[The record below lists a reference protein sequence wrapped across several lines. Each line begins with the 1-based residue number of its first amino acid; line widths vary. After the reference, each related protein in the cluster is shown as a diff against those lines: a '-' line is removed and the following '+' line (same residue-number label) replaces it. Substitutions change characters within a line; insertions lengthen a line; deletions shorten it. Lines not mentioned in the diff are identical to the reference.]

1 MNIIVAFLSQPA
13 VILGIFACLGLILQN
28 KKPLDVAS
36 GTIKTVVGFLIF
48 NAGCNLVTANLQ
60 NLNTLF
66 IEGFSING
74 VVAMSEAAVAQA
86 EVNFGTTLSLT
97 FIVGFVSNLL
107 FARFTRFKN
116 IIFLTSIQYSFA
128 ALLTLVCKGAGLS
141 DTVAIIVGGLVLG
154 FASAFLPEL
163 CQPFMRKMS
172 GSDNVAIGHFS
183 MIGYSLAGYLGKLF
197 SKHENETA
205 DNLKLPKGLLFFKDL
220 TIGMSVIMLIL
231 FYVSALASGQEFV
244 SSLSGSVHWLV
255 WPFIQA
261 LTFTASMNI
270 LLYGV
275 RTFLAEITASFVA
288 ISEKLIPHARP
299 ALDCPTVFAYAPTAV
314 MLGFMAAYLGGVVAM
329 FIEIAVDSPVVF
341 IPAANVMF
349 FLGGTAGVFG
359 NSTGGWRGAIL
370 GAFVVGILVVTT
382 PLALYPTLNALGV
395 GTAAFGAIDYNVT
408 GTLLHYIL
416 NGLKSIF
423 GF

>member
-1 MNIIVAFLSQPA
+1 MNIIIAFLSQPA
-13 VILGIFACLGLILQN
+13 VILGIFACLGLILQE
-28 KKPLDVAS
+28 KKPLEVVS

-48 NAGCNLVTANLQ
+48 NAGCSLVTGNLQ
-60 NLNTLF
+60 NLNKLF
-66 IEGFSING
+66 IEGFNING

-97 FIVGFVSNLL
+97 FIVGFLTNLL
-107 FARFTRFKN
+107 FARITRFKN

-141 DTVAIIVGGLVLG
+141 DPIAIVVGGLVLG

-163 CQPFMRKMS
+163 CQPFIRKMS

-183 MIGYSLAGYLGKLF
+183 MIGYSLAGYLGKIF
-197 SKHENETA
+197 SKHEEDTA
-205 DNLKLPKGLLFFKDL
+205 DNLKLPKGLVFFKDL
-220 TIGMSVIMLIL
+220 TIGMSVIMLLL
-231 FYVSALASGQEFV
+231 FYVSAIAAGQEFV
-244 SSLSGSVHWLV
+244 GTLSGSTHWLV

-288 ISEKLIPHARP
+288 ISEKLIPNARP

-314 MLGFMAAYLGGVVAM
+314 MLGFLAAYIGGIVAM
-329 FIEIAVDSPVVF
+329 LVQIAVKSPVVF

-359 NSTGGWRGAIL
+359 NSTGGWRGALL
-370 GAFVVGILVVTT
+370 GAFVVGILIVST
-382 PLALYPTLNALGV
+382 PLALYPTLSALGV
-395 GTAAFGAIDYNVT
+395 GTAAFGAIDYNVI
-408 GTLLHYIL
+408 GTILHFIL
-416 NGLKSIF
+416 NTLKSII